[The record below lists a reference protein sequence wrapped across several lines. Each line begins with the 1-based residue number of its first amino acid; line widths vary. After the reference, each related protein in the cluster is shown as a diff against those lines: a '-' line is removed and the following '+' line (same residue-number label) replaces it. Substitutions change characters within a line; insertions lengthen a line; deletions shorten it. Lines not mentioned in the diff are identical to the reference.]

1 MPKPAPTTALDAGN
15 IRFALQ
21 YLENEHETLLA
32 LAITLMNRL
41 EPTDPANPTDN
52 DDITSWRLSQ
62 VLNDRISDTSFINN
76 MRELMGQTAEQTAT
90 V

>member
-1 MPKPAPTTALDAGN
+1 MPKPAPALDSWN
-15 IRFALQ
+15 IQFALG
-21 YLENEHETLLA
+21 YLEDEHETLLA

-41 EPTDPANPTDN
+41 EPTDPANPAGD

-62 VLNDRISDTSFINN
+62 VLHARITDVTFIKN
-76 MRELMGQTAEQTAT
+76 MRQLLGQPTEKTAT